1 MTKKNKF
8 SIPFERLKRSVL
20 GKDFELSLVFADDKL
35 SRRLNRIYRGKNKPA
50 NVLSFPLSKKSGEIF
65 IDLITAEKE
74 APRYGLS
81 YRDFVKLLF
90 VHGLLHLKG
99 MRHGR
104 KMERTEKKLLYGTSS
119 LNGHRH
125 RNLRN

>member
-1 MTKKNKF
+1 MTRKNKF

-20 GKDFELSLVFADDKL
+20 GKNFELSLVFADDKL
-35 SRRLNRIYRGKNKPA
+35 SRRLNRIYRGKNRPA

-65 IDLITAEKE
+65 IDLVTVEKE

-119 LNGHRH
+119 LDRHRH